1 MQRADFVL
9 YQALGCGD
17 FAWHQICSG
26 LLPVFASK
34 SKTIIR
40 EPFMPIKPSQ
50 SKSTAIAISSD
61 RASRQTTRQT
71 NRCASLLR
79 TMLIVIAIFAS
90 LLLGQ
95 HFGQRADAAIND
107 FNVDAKS
114 DLVFSN
120 NNGQVDLWLMNGL
133 TAASKTTLL
142 NAPGWSITHIA
153 DFDGDGKADIL
164 WRNENGAVNLW
175 LMNGTQVSSAIGIL
189 GPDAN
194 WRVTHVGDFNGD
206 GKADILWR
214 NTDGSVTMWMMNGG
228 VVASA
233 VGLLGA
239 DANWSVTHAADF
251 NADGKADLLWR
262 HTNGAVT
269 QWIMNGGIV
278 AGAKAFLGPDD
289 NWSVSHTS
297 DFNGDGKADLLWR
310 HTNGAV
316 NMWLINGAVVVSSAA
331 ILGATP
337 DWSVSHVADFNGD
350 GKADLLWRNTN
361 GAVTMWI
368 MNGTVSTSASG
379 VLGSDPYWRVIQTPD
394 LNGDGKADLLWRHV
408 NGAMTAWLMN
418 GGTITSN
425 AMIAD
430 AGGWTASIDPVPS
443 AVAQAKNNAS
453 RFLAQA
459 TFGPR
464 TADVNALIASGI
476 DVWFAQQFA
485 AAPRSHLTY
494 IEEAK
499 ARRIAASTDGK
510 GDFQDTD
517 SYQAIWQQWLWGPD
531 QLRARMAFAL
541 SEIMVISNTAPDIY
555 PEAMSSYMDT
565 LNKYAFSTYRE
576 LLEAVALQPAMG
588 YYLNMMGSEKEDTIR
603 NIRPNENF
611 AREVL
616 QLFSVGLYQL
626 NSDGTRKLD
635 GAGKTIATYDEDVV
649 KGFAQ
654 AFSGWNFAGNDTT
667 KPDSFDNPKEDWRTP
682 LLAWPSKHST
692 GTKKLLNGVTLAAGQ
707 SPQADMKAA
716 LDNIANHPNVAP
728 FISRQLIQ
736 RFVTSNPSPAYIA
749 RVAGVFENNGRGVRG
764 DLASV
769 IKVILI
775 DPEARSAATSAN
787 GGKQREP
794 VIRFANILR
803 ALDGKSKNGLNGID
817 YLDSADNA
825 LGQSPLLAPSVFNFF
840 SPNYTRPGKLAAAG
854 MVAPEFQITNEI
866 QTIGTANFFYNLV
879 RDGGYGYGDNRI
891 ELDFT
896 DAKAVANDPV
906 KLVDYLEAKF
916 TYGQLSPAM
925 RQVMTQSVAEMP
937 YDTSDWSKTLR
948 IRTALTLLALS
959 SDFVIQ
965 K

>member
-1 MQRADFVL
+1 MSTQSSKLDSAAVEVSTQGTLHPRP
-9 YQALGCGD
+9 
-17 FAWHQICSG
+17 S
-26 LLPVFASK
+26 LLLAG
-34 SKTIIR
+34 
-40 EPFMPIKPSQ
+40 
-50 SKSTAIAISSD
+50 STL
-61 RASRQTTRQT
+61 R
-71 NRCASLLR
+71 RCASFLNFL
-79 TMLIVIAIFAS
+79 FAALALWMS

-95 HFGQRADAAIND
+95 NFGQSAEAAIND
-107 FNVDAKS
+107 FNTDQKS
-114 DLVFSN
+114 DLLFTN
-120 NNGQVDLWLMNGL
+120 NSGQVDLWLMNGL
-133 TAASKTTLL
+133 TISSKATLL
-142 NAPGWSITHIA
+142 NTPGWSVNQIA

-164 WRNENGAVNLW
+164 WRNESGAVTIW
-175 LMNGTQVSSAIGIL
+175 LMDGTRIVSAIGIL

-194 WRVTHVGDFNGD
+194 WRVSHVGDFNGD

-214 NTDGSVTMWMMNGG
+214 NTDGSVTMWLMNGG
-228 VVASA
+228 SMTSA
-233 VGLLGA
+233 IGLIGP
-239 DANWSVTHAADF
+239 DANWSV
-251 NADGKADLLWR
+251 
-262 HTNGAVT
+262 
-269 QWIMNGGIV
+269 
-278 AGAKAFLGPDD
+278 
-289 NWSVSHTS
+289 SHI
-297 DFNGDGKADLLWR
+297 G
-310 HTNGAV
+310 
-316 NMWLINGAVVVSSAA
+316 
-331 ILGATP
+331 
-337 DWSVSHVADFNGD
+337 DFNGD
-350 GKADLLWRNTN
+350 GKADLLWRNTSGAVTLWTMNGGAVSSTNGLIGPDDNWSVSHVADFDGDAKTDLLWKNAN
-361 GAVTMWI
+361 GAVTMWL
-368 MNGTVSTSASG
+368 MNGTAIKSTAGLLGPTQDWSVSHVADFT
-379 VLGSDPYWRVIQTPD
+379 
-394 LNGDGKADLLWRHV
+394 GDGKADLLWRNN
-408 NGAMTAWLMN
+408 NGAVTLWTMNGTVIAGAKGLLGADPYWRVILTPDLNGDRKSDLVWRHFDGSMTVWLMD
-418 GGTITSN
+418 GGTITTN
-425 AMIAD
+425 ASISGP
-430 AGGWTASIDPVPS
+430 GGWTVAIDPVPS
-443 AVAQAKNNAS
+443 AAAQTKNNAS

-464 TADVNALIASGI
+464 TADVNALLASGY
-476 DVWFAQQFA
+476 DAWFTQQFA
-485 AAPRSHLTY
+485 LQARPHLTY
-494 IEEAK
+494 LEEAK
-499 ARRIAASTDGK
+499 ARHIAASTNGM
-510 GDFQDTD
+510 GDYREED

-531 QLRARMAFAL
+531 QLRARMSFAL

-588 YYLNMMGSEKEDTIR
+588 YYLNMMGSEKEDTAR

-616 QLFSVGLYQL
+616 QLFSIGLYQL
-626 NSDGTRKLD
+626 NLDGTRKLD
-635 GAGKTIATYDEDVV
+635 GAGKPISSYDEDVV

-667 KPDSFDNPKEDWRTP
+667 NPDSFYNHKEDWRNP
-682 LLAWPSKHST
+682 LQAWPSKHSV

-716 LDNIANHPNVAP
+716 LDNIANHPNVGP
-728 FISRQLIQ
+728 FIGRQLIQ

-749 RVAGVFENNGRGVRG
+749 RIAAVFDNNGRGVRG
-764 DLASV
+764 DLAAV
-769 IKVILI
+769 IRAILM
-775 DPEARSAATSAN
+775 DGEARTPPTIAN

-803 ALDGKSKNGLNGID
+803 GLDGKSKNGINGID

-866 QTIGTANFFYNLV
+866 QTIGTANFFYNLM
-879 RDGGYGYGDNRI
+879 RDGGYGYGDSRI
-891 ELDFT
+891 ELDLT
-896 DAKAVANDPV
+896 GAKAVANDAV

-925 RQVMTQSVAEMP
+925 RQVMTQSVAEVP

>member
-1 MQRADFVL
+1 MSI
-9 YQALGCGD
+9 
-17 FAWHQICSG
+17 H
-26 LLPVFASK
+26 
-34 SKTIIR
+34 
-40 EPFMPIKPSQ
+40 PSQ
-50 SKSTAIAISSD
+50 LASTAVAISSD
-61 RASRQTTRQT
+61 RTLRQQSCLRRVNSSTILLRLHTLLIVL
-71 NRCASLLR
+71 AIFVSLL
-79 TMLIVIAIFAS
+79 T
-90 LLLGQ
+90 GQ
-95 HFGQRADAAIND
+95 HFGQSADAAIND
-107 FNVDAKS
+107 FNTDAKS
-114 DLVFSN
+114 DLIFTN
-120 NNGQVDLWLMNGL
+120 NSGQVDLWLMNGV
-133 TAASKTTLL
+133 TATSKTTLL
-142 NAPGWSITHIA
+142 NTPGWSITYIA

-175 LMNGTQVSSAIGIL
+175 LMNGATVTSSVGLIGAD
-189 GPDAN
+189 PD

-214 NTDGSVTMWMMNGG
+214 
-228 VVASA
+228 
-233 VGLLGA
+233 
-239 DANWSVTHAADF
+239 
-251 NADGKADLLWR
+251 
-262 HTNGAVT
+262 HTNGAVSL
-269 QWIMNGGIV
+269 WIMNGGTV
-278 AGAKAFLGPDD
+278 SAAQGLLAANPD
-289 NWSVSHTS
+289 WSVSHIG
-297 DFNGDGKADLLWR
+297 DFNGDGKADILWR

-316 NMWLINGAVVVSSAA
+316 NLWLMNGGAVSAVHGLLA
-331 ILGATP
+331 ANP
-337 DWSVSHVADFNGD
+337 DWSVSHIGDFNGD
-350 GKADLLWRNTN
+350 GKADILWRHVNGAVNLWLMNGGAVGAAAGLLAPNADWRVSHIGDFNGDGKADILWRHTN
-361 GAVTMWI
+361 GAVNLWL
-368 MNGTVSTSASG
+368 MNGIASVAG
-379 VLGSDPYWRVIQTPD
+379 TGLIGPDAFWRVIQTPD
-394 LNGDGKADLLWRHV
+394 LNGDGKADLVWRHV
-408 NGAMTAWLMN
+408 DGSMSVWLMN
-418 GGTITSN
+418 GGLPNSAASIFG
-425 AMIAD
+425 
-430 AGGWTASIDPVPS
+430 AGGWTVAIDTVPS
-443 AVAQAKNNAS
+443 AAAQAKNNAS

-464 TADVNALIASGI
+464 TTDVNALIASGI

-510 GDFQDTD
+510 GDFQETD

-531 QLRARMAFAL
+531 QLRARMSFAL

-588 YYLNMMGSEKEDTIR
+588 YYLNMMGSEKEDAAR

-626 NSDGTRKLD
+626 NLDGSRKLD
-635 GAGKTIATYDEDVV
+635 SAGKPIATYDEDVV

-654 AFSGWNFAGNDTT
+654 AFSGWNFAGNDTAN
-667 KPDSFDNPKEDWRTP
+667 PDLFYNPKEDWRTP
-682 LLAWPSKHST
+682 LQAWPSKHST
-692 GTKKLLNGVTLAAGQ
+692 GTKKLLNGVTLTAGQ

-775 DPEARSAATSAN
+775 DPEARSASTSAN

-879 RDGGYGYGDNRI
+879 RDGGYGYGDSRI

-896 DAKAVANDPV
+896 EAKAVANDAV
-906 KLVDYLEAKF
+906 KLVEYLEAKF

-925 RQVMTQSVAEMP
+925 RQVMTQSVAEVP
-937 YDTSDWSKTLR
+937 YDTSDWSKILR

>member
-1 MQRADFVL
+1 MSIQSSKLISTAVAVSTQRAS
-9 YQALGCGD
+9 
-17 FAWHQICSG
+17 HPSH
-26 LLPVFASK
+26 LLSL
-34 SKTIIR
+34 R
-40 EPFMPIKPSQ
+40 
-50 SKSTAIAISSD
+50 
-61 RASRQTTRQT
+61 TR
-71 NRCASLLR
+71 ASLLNF
-79 TMLIVIAIFAS
+79 LFAALALWMS
-90 LLLGQ
+90 LLSGQ
-95 HFGQRADAAIND
+95 NFGQSAEAAIND
-107 FNVDAKS
+107 FNTDQKS
-114 DLVFSN
+114 DLLFTN
-120 NNGQVDLWLMNGL
+120 NSGQVDLWLMNGL
-133 TAASKTTLL
+133 SATSKTTLL
-142 NAPGWSITHIA
+142 DTPGWSVTHIA

-175 LMNGTQVSSAIGIL
+175 RMNGSTVASSAGLL
-189 GPDAN
+189 GADAD
-194 WRVTHVGDFNGD
+194 WRVIGVGDFNGD

-214 NTDGSVTMWMMNGG
+214 HN
-228 VVASA
+228 
-233 VGLLGA
+233 
-239 DANWSVTHAADF
+239 
-251 NADGKADLLWR
+251 
-262 HTNGAVT
+262 NGAVT
-269 QWIMNGGIV
+269 LWLMNGGAV
-278 AGAKAFLGPDD
+278 TAAPGLLAANAD
-289 NWSVSHTS
+289 WSVSHIG
-297 DFNGDGKADLLWR
+297 DFNGDGKADILWR
-310 HTNGAV
+310 NNNGAV
-316 NMWLINGAVVVSSAA
+316 NLWL
-331 ILGATP
+331 
-337 DWSVSHVADFNGD
+337 
-350 GKADLLWRNTN
+350 
-361 GAVTMWI
+361 
-368 MNGTVSTSASG
+368 MNGTASVSG
-379 VLGSDPYWRVIQTPD
+379 MGLLGADAFWRVVQTPD
-394 LNGDGKADLLWRHV
+394 LNGDGKADLVWRHLDGRISV
-408 NGAMTAWLMN
+408 WLMN
-418 GGTITSN
+418 GSSPILGASLF
-425 AMIAD
+425 D
-430 AGGWTASIDPVPS
+430 PGGWSVAIDPVPS
-443 AVAQAKNNAS
+443 STTLAKNNAS
-453 RFLAQA
+453 RFLSQA

-464 TADVNALIASGI
+464 TADVNALRASGY
-476 DVWFAQQFA
+476 DAWFTQQFA
-485 AAPRSHLTY
+485 LQARPHLTY
-494 IEEAK
+494 LEEAK
-499 ARRIAASTDGK
+499 ARHIAASTNGI
-510 GDFQDTD
+510 GDYREED

-588 YYLNMMGSEKEDTIR
+588 YYLNMMGSEKEDAAR

-616 QLFSVGLYQL
+616 QLFSIGLYQL
-626 NSDGTRKLD
+626 NLDGTRKLD
-635 GAGKTIATYDEDVV
+635 GAGKPISSYDEDVV

-667 KPDSFDNPKEDWRTP
+667 NPDSFYNHKEDWRNP
-682 LLAWPSKHST
+682 LQAWPSKHSV

-716 LDNIANHPNVAP
+716 LDNIANHPNVGP
-728 FISRQLIQ
+728 FIGRQLIQ

-749 RVAGVFENNGRGVRG
+749 RIAAVFDNNGRGVRG
-764 DLASV
+764 DLAAV
-769 IKVILI
+769 IRAILM
-775 DPEARSAATSAN
+775 DGEARTPPTTAN

-803 ALDGKSKNGLNGID
+803 GLDGKSKNGINGID

-840 SPNYTRPGKLAAAG
+840 SPNYTRPGKLAAAS

-879 RDGGYGYGDNRI
+879 RDGGYGYGDSRI

-896 DAKAVANDPV
+896 GAKAVANDAV

-925 RQVMTQSVAEMP
+925 RQVMTQSVAEVP